1 MGETLMS
8 NMIVYYWMAAVNK
21 LIAVKSQK
29 GVTMIE
35 YALLAALIAV
45 AVITVLGTIGTNL
58 NTVFT
63 SIASALVPVAGG
75 GN

>member
-1 MGETLMS
+1 MS

-21 LIAVKSQK
+21 LFAIKSQK

-35 YALLAALIAV
+35 YALLAALIAIT
-45 AVITVLGTIGTNL
+45 VITVLGTVSTNL

-63 SIASALVPVAGG
+63 NVANALVPAAGG
-75 GN
+75 GD